1 MRKLL
6 FSTLVSVVTG
16 LSVCSCGSGAYKG
29 NADGSARVAV
39 TEKSRSVSVSDT
51 DIDHIISLAEA
62 ALTGN
67 DMITDRALT
76 DGDISSAKCKGV
88 YVDVEYPD
96 KRTLEIGSSK
106 RDISVGRI
114 EILIFDD
121 RKYIAYTSDHA
132 TEVFL
137 LNEEY
142 ERQLYGYISY

>member
-1 MRKLL
+1 MRKFL
-6 FSTLVSVVTG
+6 FSALVSVAAG

-39 TEKSRSVSVSDT
+39 TEKSHSVDVSDS
-51 DIDHIISLAEA
+51 DRANIISLAED
-62 ALTGN
+62 ALNGN
-67 DMITDRALT
+67 DMMTDRALT
-76 DGDISSAKCKGV
+76 DSDISSAKREGV

-132 TEVFL
+132 AEVFL

-142 ERQLYGYISY
+142 ERQLYGYISD